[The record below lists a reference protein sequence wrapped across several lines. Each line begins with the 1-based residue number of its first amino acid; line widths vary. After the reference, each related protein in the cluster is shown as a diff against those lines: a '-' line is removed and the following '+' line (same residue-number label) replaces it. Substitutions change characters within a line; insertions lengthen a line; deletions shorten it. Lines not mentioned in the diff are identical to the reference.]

1 MYWKILQ
8 VCYNLSR
15 EVMKKVK
22 IKIYSFL
29 NNIEENNEFLAIK
42 DDNVIKYIDFS
53 NNQMI
58 IHLKENYIEKEND
71 DYLFTL
77 KFNENVIEIFSKKLK
92 KTFYKE
98 IKTIVCE
105 SSKTKFLVRY
115 LLTDENIVNEYYVKF

>member
-1 MYWKILQ
+1 
-8 VCYNLSR
+8 
-15 EVMKKVK
+15 MKKVK